1 MRRVGRMLSACVVAL
16 SAAVALAPAG
26 LAHPPTIVGE
36 AGEKAVADEIRAFRK
51 AMADAI
57 AAKDAARLREMYA
70 PAFVH
75 THTTAKTDNRDARIV
90 SALSGD
96 PIIENA
102 PVEDL
107 VVRVPNDWVAVA
119 TGVSPIKSA
128 ADGKTYAVRWTS
140 VYTRTDKSWWLVAS
154 HATRSHEIKP

>member
-1 MRRVGRMLSACVVAL
+1 MVRGFCVLSVL
-16 SAAVALAPAG
+16 AVSLAWGSAPARG
-26 LAHPPTIVGE
+26 HPPSIVNETGQ
-36 AGEKAVADEIRAFRK
+36 KAVADEIRAFRK
-51 AMADAI
+51 AIADAI
-57 AAKDAARLREMYA
+57 ASRNAAGLREMYA
-70 PAFVH
+70 PTFVH

-96 PIIENA
+96 PIIETA

-107 VVRVPNDWVAVA
+107 VIRVPNDWVAVA

-128 ADGKTYAVRWTS
+128 ADGKTYSVRWTS
-140 VYTRTDKSWWLVAS
+140 VYTRTEKSWWLVAS